1 MKKVLLLFAALLTYL
16 SVFASSTTF
25 SYTYS
30 VKSTGQGTV
39 YASTEDE
46 FNPTHQ
52 TQINNKTGSFSVTS
66 SSSQSSAKQ
75 DFFLDALPNQGYGF
89 VQWRKVDANGN
100 NIGTNPIGTTRKSK
114 KTEDLSSSGS
124 NVFYYEADFA
134 ETMVSVGTADPAKC
148 QVYIDKEINA
158 VGDVVTLTA
167 STNDN
172 YMISWTLNGQ
182 TVSTE
187 NPLVVT
193 VTEQAHYVANTS
205 VASKQGNGYYR
216 IRSANPN
223 SPNDYV
229 RLADNWFD
237 MTSIV
242 GSATSLQVN
251 KPARIAEANKVLARD
266 LKITQTP
273 FDDPSS
279 IVYVK
284 NASSNEY
291 YIYAQGTHVKELM
304 TGTHHGSNTGDI
316 SYSGTNIKILKAGD
330 ICSMSAHVAMS
341 SYDLGNFYFNNN
353 NHVFNI
359 TYTDAS
365 YNTKW
370 YLEPIDTED
379 NYFIPKFSLAANGKY
394 YATMRLPFP
403 CKVMGTD
410 LKAYSV
416 TAYPASDDALATT
429 TEYAAGSTI
438 PAGLPVVIESKSN
451 IPANNVLIPDGDP
464 SNFIS
469 SKVAS
474 NGNTT
479 GITTVL
485 YNNYGMHAHDSHND
499 QPASGDGVG
508 YFNVAYSGSATL
520 YTLGVQDDKVGFYTP
535 VASGAT
541 IYGNEA
547 YSTQQ
552 CALFEEQGTPLAE
565 ILASG
570 VNGTQYTVSDD
581 LAVVDYADAANY
593 AFLTDG
599 NGNWIKVEA
608 DDDVFAQIINKQVI
622 KGKSLKATLSGI
634 ELNPVLTATTAPV
647 AGDAT
652 VNYSINQYYLSD
664 TFAPKVNQVID
675 VQGWWNASESTLRA
689 YSPDNSVQGQS
700 LTLDYSWG
708 AASNTLQN
716 GQRYN
721 VRCAINIKE
730 AWHTN
735 AKGIAPKDYDY
746 DFQNYI
752 GYALRMPDASTAIGL
767 VDVEPANDI
776 VNVYNMQGVLLK
788 RGVNVSEATNGLGR
802 GVYIV
807 GNKKVVVK

>member
-1 MKKVLLLFAALLTYL
+1 MKKILLLFAVLLTYL
-16 SVFASSTTF
+16 SVFASSSTF

-52 TQINNKTGSFSVTS
+52 TQINDKTGSFTVTS

-89 VQWRKVDANGN
+89 VQWRKVDASGN
-100 NIGTNPIGTTRKSK
+100 NIKTVGTTRKSK
-114 KTEDLSSSGS
+114 STEDLSSSGS

-134 ETMVSVGTADPAKC
+134 ETMVSVGTAEPAKC

-167 STNDN
+167 STSDN
-172 YMISWTLNGQ
+172 YTITWTKDGQ
-182 TVSTE
+182 TVSTN
-187 NPLVVT
+187 NPLVIT
-193 VTEQAHYVANTS
+193 VTEKAHYVASTS

-251 KPARIAEANKVLARD
+251 KPARIAEANKVLAQD

-284 NASSNEY
+284 NASSNEF

-353 NHVFNI
+353 NHLFNI

-379 NYFIPKFSLAANGKY
+379 NYFIPKFSLEANGRY

-451 IPANNVLIPDGDP
+451 IPANNVLMPDGDP
-464 SNFIS
+464 SNYIS
-469 SKVAS
+469 SQVAS
-474 NGNTT
+474 GGATT

-485 YNNYGMHAHDSHND
+485 YNNYGKHAHDSHDD

-508 YFNVAYSGSATL
+508 YFNVAYSGSTTL
-520 YTLGVQDDKVGFYTP
+520 YTLGVQGDKVGFYTP

-570 VNGTQYTVSDD
+570 VNGTLYTVSDN
-581 LAVVDYADAANY
+581 LAVVDCADVANY

-599 NGNWIKVEA
+599 NGNWINVTA
-608 DDDVFAQIINKQVI
+608 DDAVFAQIINKQVI
-622 KGKSLKATLSGI
+622 KGKTLKATLSDI
-634 ELNPVLTATTAPV
+634 ELNPKLIATVAPTE
-647 AGDAT
+647 GDAT
-652 VNYSINQYYLSD
+652 VEYAIEQCHLSD
-664 TFAPKVNQVID
+664 TFEPKVNQVID
-675 VQGWWNASESTLRA
+675 VVGYWNEAEGTLRA
-689 YSPDNSVQGQS
+689 YDPTTGIQGQS
-700 LTLDYSWG
+700 MTLDTSWG
-708 AASNTLQN
+708 ASSNTLQN
-716 GQRYN
+716 GKRYT
-721 VRCAINIKE
+721 VRCAMNIKE
-730 AWHTN
+730 PWN
-735 AKGIAPKDYDY
+735 NSKSYDF

-752 GYALRMPDASTAIGL
+752 GYALRMPDAPTAIDTLNTDG
-767 VDVEPANDI
+767 NNGI
-776 VNVYNMQGVLLK
+776 VNVF
-788 RGVNVSEATNGLGR
+788 NVQSQLIKMNVKASEATLGLSR
-802 GVYIV
+802 GIYIV
-807 GNKKVVVK
+807 GGKKVIVK